1 MTIPIIYCLALGS
14 AISDI
19 LKNKIL
25 NEWLLLGCMAKIILL
40 LTGTGMHEMIYMPVV
55 RACMTLM
62 LLFPIYYIRGI
73 GGGDV
78 KLFAVLSLFLSSGEL
93 FSSVMMTFFI
103 AAIFGI
109 VKLFI
114 IKKLP
119 CKVHLAIPIMISIM
133 LVTGSGGL
141 ICS

>member
-14 AISDI
+14 AITDI
-19 LKNKIL
+19 LKNKIF
-25 NEWLLLGCMAKIILL
+25 NEWLLLGCMAKIVLL
-40 LTGTGMHEMIYMPVV
+40 FTGTGMQEMILMPVLK
-55 RACMTLM
+55 AGMTLI

-78 KLFAVLSLFLSSGEL
+78 KLFAVLSMFLSSGEL
-93 FSSVMMTFFI
+93 VSSVMIAFFI
-103 AAIFGI
+103 AAVFGI
-109 VKLFI
+109 IKLFI

-119 CKVHLAIPIMISIM
+119 CKVHMAVPIMISIM
-133 LVTGSGGL
+133 LITGGGGL

>member
-1 MTIPIIYCLALGS
+1 MTIPIIYCLTLGS
-14 AISDI
+14 AITDI
-19 LKNKIL
+19 LKNKIF

-40 LTGTGMHEMIYMPVV
+40 FTGAGMHEMILMPLA

-78 KLFAVLSLFLSSGEL
+78 KLLAVLSMFISSGEL
-93 FSSVMMTFFI
+93 VSSVMIAFFI
-103 AAIFGI
+103 AAVFGI

-119 CKVHLAIPIMISIM
+119 CTIHLAVPIMISIM
-133 LVTGSGGL
+133 LVTGGGGL